1 MITFDQ
7 AMNALDRPEIT
18 DLKTT
23 ALSQNDVINL
33 ILQRSEIIRDQN
45 NYNRYIK
52 RWTQGNDAP
61 LNELIDQMGA
71 DLLIRRA
78 AAFILC
84 EYQEIKPHFE
94 TLAPTKIA
102 DIGCGYALFDL
113 FLAND
118 FDSELYLID
127 LETNDTRHFGF
138 KDEGAAYS
146 SLESARNLLTTN
158 GVANGKIITMNP
170 DQDDVLSITDLDYAF
185 SFISCGFH
193 YPWNTYRTFFE
204 KSVAQHGRIILDFRS
219 FKLAESLPEVS
230 EIGFARIIE
239 KAANDSADRV
249 MIIKEPAHGHS

>member
-1 MITFDQ
+1 MITFEQ
-7 AMNALDRPEIT
+7 AIQALDRPEIS

-23 ALSQNDVINL
+23 ALSQSDVVNL

-78 AAFILC
+78 AAFIFC
-84 EYQEIKPHFE
+84 EYQELKPHFE
-94 TLAPTKIA
+94 TLVPKRIA

-113 FLAND
+113 FLAKD
-118 FDSELYLID
+118 FDSQLYLID
-127 LETNDTRHFGF
+127 LESNDSRHFGF

-158 GVANGKIITMNP
+158 DIDTNRIVTLNP
-170 DQDDVLSITDLDYAF
+170 EKDDVLSISDLDYAF

-193 YPWNTYRTFFE
+193 YPWNTYRKFFE
-204 KSVAQHGRIILDFRS
+204 KSLAQHGRVILDFRS
-219 FKLAESLPEVS
+219 FKLADSLPEVS

-239 KAANDSADRV
+239 KAANNSADRV
-249 MIIKEPAHGHS
+249 MIIKDPANGHP